1 MDSSHAELNYRLS
14 VSHWRNEFT
23 LLQLPLKLPEVA
35 ISFIMSDNA
44 ILTIKK

>member
-1 MDSSHAELNYRLS
+1 MDSSNAELNHL
-14 VSHWRNEFT
+14 RNEFK

-35 ISFIMSDNA
+35 ISLIMNDNA